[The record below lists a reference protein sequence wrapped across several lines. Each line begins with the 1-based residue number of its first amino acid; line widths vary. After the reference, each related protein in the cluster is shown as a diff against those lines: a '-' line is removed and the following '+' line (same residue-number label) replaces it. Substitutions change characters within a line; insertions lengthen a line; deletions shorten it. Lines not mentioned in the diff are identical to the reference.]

1 MAIFIIATIFI
12 LRRRC
17 FETMADYQIYNS
29 TLKHLCQSLR
39 DQYMHNELIPLT
51 QVPNLMN
58 ASNIQYFF
66 PQECSVI
73 DDVILNSYTSYY
85 GRITSF
91 TRVPY
96 EQRHSF
102 SSQITWNLCSHGLT
116 QYKCYM
122 GEIYNNYN
130 YDCYYYTEYDKPI
143 YLNKITK
150 NAYKLAFY
158 LQNPVRTNAEI
169 ETFYR
174 DFNTCF
180 F

>member
-1 MAIFIIATIFI
+1 
-12 LRRRC
+12 
-17 FETMADYQIYNS
+17 MADYQIYNS

-102 SSQITWNLCSHGLT
+102 SLQITT
-116 QYKCYM
+116 MCY
-122 GEIYNNYN
+122 
-130 YDCYYYTEYDKPI
+130 
-143 YLNKITK
+143 
-150 NAYKLAFY
+150 
-158 LQNPVRTNAEI
+158 
-169 ETFYR
+169 
-174 DFNTCF
+174 
-180 F
+180 